1 MEFIVMIDLQEED
14 LNADEAFAL
23 SWYKE
28 DNTYTCLGGLVHD
41 IKYEY
46 IKNNIISDEEA
57 SVCLDEIISE
67 LVEYTNGIDLIL
79 PIPSYNPRTKS
90 NPNGEYKTMY
100 LVAEGLSNKTEIPW
114 NSEIV
119 RKITERQAK
128 SEDINQEDFEAS
140 LLPSEFRD
148 AKILLIDDL
157 YEAGTTARYTLNALK
172 NKNPHIFIRFV
183 SLTKNKYGGMRR
195 KVDCSIASPEIYSSI
210 NEDKYIRLKFL
221 RNNEEKKLCVYE
233 TSKYFEVIDDARRK
247 GQLSKIFRLPVY
259 KNLKGFWN
267 VYE

>member
-1 MEFIVMIDLQEED
+1 MIDLLEED

-28 DNTYTCLGGLVHD
+28 DNAYTCLGGLVHD
-41 IKYEY
+41 IKYKY
-46 IKNNIISDEEA
+46 IKKYMVSDEEA
-57 SVCLDEIISE
+57 SVYLDKIISK

-100 LVAEGLSNKTEIPW
+100 LVAERLSNKTGIPW
-114 NSEIV
+114 DSEIV

-128 SEDINQEDFEAS
+128 SEEINQEDFEAS

-157 YEAGTTARYTLNALK
+157 YEAGTTARYTVNALK

-183 SLTKNKYGGMRR
+183 SLTKNKYGGMHRE
-195 KVDCSIASPEIYSSI
+195 VDCSIVSSKCNWSI
-210 NEDKYIRLKFL
+210 NGDKYIELKFS
-221 RNNEEKKLCVYE
+221 RNNKEQRLYVFE
-233 TSKYFEVIDDARRK
+233 TSKYFEEIDDARRK
-247 GQLSKIFRLPVY
+247 RQLNKIFQIPVY
-259 KNLKGFWN
+259 MSSTGYWRVSEK
-267 VYE
+267 E